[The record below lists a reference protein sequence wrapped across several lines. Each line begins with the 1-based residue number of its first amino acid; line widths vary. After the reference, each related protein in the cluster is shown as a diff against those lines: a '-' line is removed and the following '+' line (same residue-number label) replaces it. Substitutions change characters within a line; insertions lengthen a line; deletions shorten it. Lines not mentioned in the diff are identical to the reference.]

1 MKYQK
6 SKNSLNNYIKYSNM
20 AIQMAVIIV
29 IGVFGG
35 IKLDKLLKLN
45 FPLFTVIFSLL
56 SVFFAIYLSVKDLFK
71 KNK

>member
-1 MKYQK
+1 
-6 SKNSLNNYIKYSNM
+6 M

>member
-6 SKNSLNNYIKYSNM
+6 SKNSLNNYIKYSNI
-20 AIQMAVIIV
+20 AIQMAVIIF

-45 FPLFTVIFSLL
+45 FPLFTVVFSLL
-56 SVFFAIYLSVKDLFK
+56 SVFFAIYLSIKDLFK
-71 KNK
+71 KK